1 MAACSELSQLLTC
14 PYEHMPER
22 NHGCWLSWLNC
33 RYRFPPLVVVS
44 MNVLVKLWL
53 CSVGLGIGLGPLL
66 LLPGASFAA
75 AACKVSKEFQ
85 GAAPSVIVQDALYEK
100 FQRPLKRVDC
110 RDDGLCYQ
118 RWGKNC
124 GV

>member
-1 MAACSELSQLLTC
+1 
-14 PYEHMPER
+14 
-22 NHGCWLSWLNC
+22 
-33 RYRFPPLVVVS
+33 
-44 MNVLVKLWL
+44 MNVLAKSVL
-53 CSVGLGIGLGPLL
+53 CGVVLGPLL
-66 LLPGASFAA
+66 LPGVSFAA
-75 AACKVSKEFQ
+75 TACKVSKEFQ

-100 FQRPLKRVDC
+100 FQHPLKRVDC